1 MSETTTAA
9 FQQRAYRVALAT
21 NGVTLGLL
29 LFAVG
34 VSVWAGE
41 WDHALW
47 RTLLLLVPAC
57 TLFAVVTARAI
68 TERHLTALDILI
80 QQRLIERDTAHE
92 FLGKFRRGEF
102 VIREVSVDDP
112 YAGRKPS

>member
-1 MSETTTAA
+1 MTETTTATS
-9 FQQRAYRVALAT
+9 QQRVYRVTLAT

-29 LFAVG
+29 LYGGA

-57 TLFAVVTARAI
+57 SLFVVVTARAI
-68 TERHLTALDILI
+68 AERHLTVLDLLI
-80 QQRLIERDTAHE
+80 EQRRIERDTAHE

-102 VIREVSVDDP
+102 VIREVSLDDP
-112 YAGRKPS
+112 TMGRKPS